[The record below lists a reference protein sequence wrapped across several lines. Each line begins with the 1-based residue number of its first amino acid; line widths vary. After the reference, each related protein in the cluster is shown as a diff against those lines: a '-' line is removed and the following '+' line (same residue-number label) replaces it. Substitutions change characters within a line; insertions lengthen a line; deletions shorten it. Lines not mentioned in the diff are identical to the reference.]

1 MIITGAIVERI
12 ATRKDK
18 TAAVTIGTQELNP
31 KLASDIF
38 GLNQSFCY
46 VAFKSEQ
53 FTKADID
60 DIEIDCSVRVVS
72 DIDVTI
78 TGGTGPFTV
87 NIEKPLGTNL
97 GTVLGAGPTINV
109 LTADVTGGFVP
120 GTY

>member
-60 DIEIDCSVRVVS
+60 DIEKIKT
-72 DIDVTI
+72 DIPNLKTPSQRLRAVLFLN
-78 TGGTGPFTV
+78 FTTDPKGYETFDSYYMAKMEQI
-87 NIEKPLGTNL
+87 IEHFKNS
-97 GTVLGAGPTINV
+97 IN
-109 LTADVTGGFVP
+109 GI
-120 GTY
+120 

>member
-60 DIEIDCSVRVVS
+60 DIEKIKTDLPNLKTPSQRLRAVMFLNFQNQPEGFESFDMYYANKIETIIEHFKTKID
-72 DIDVTI
+72 
-78 TGGTGPFTV
+78 G
-87 NIEKPLGTNL
+87 
-97 GTVLGAGPTINV
+97 
-109 LTADVTGGFVP
+109 
-120 GTY
+120 